1 MKGIDEILKQDPVYL
16 HSWNDK
22 DDLITSF
29 GKISAPKSYWDA
41 FDTEEELMAKDRNVN
56 ILFASY
62 SIDNYVGDAFVLLEK
77 NGNLYEVNG
86 SHSSWSGL
94 EDQFDPEITT
104 LEALEHRLVHGKM
117 GAEGVHGHHYAS
129 ELKEFLGVSNG
140 N

>member
-1 MKGIDEILKQDPVYL
+1 ME
-16 HSWNDK
+16 
-22 DDLITSF
+22 
-29 GKISAPKSYWDA
+29 
-41 FDTEEELMAKDRNVN
+41 KDRNVN

-86 SHSSWSGL
+86 SHCSCYGL

-117 GAEGVHGHHYAS
+117 GAEGLHGNHYAS